1 MAPPPWAEASFS
13 WKMCSLASSWFSR
26 FYPSWDFKFVQSW
39 SPTFAV
45 IFEKLLY
52 SLPLWFSGK
61 FGLESWEPDPFE
73 HLSSWQVKSVD
84 GQWEPR
90 QANCQLRLQICSEL
104 ISNFCSDIWKTLVFA
119 SALVFWKVWI
129 GELGARSIWTSLIM
143 ASEKCGW
150 AVRAKASQLPAS
162 LPGSFIPSDH
172 PTIHTSYFRRFILG
186 YLLIQ
191 FYPFPSTFTV
201 IVQFI
206 LHILEDLWCYLK
218 DVNIPFY
225 PFKFFI
231 EIWQC
236 NIEQNWDLG
245 VKLWP
250 GTKNIFQW
258 MSISLKRKMML
269 EDQQRKDAQ
278 SAISPSVLSPFG
290 NSPEKVNFNQQTTL
304 WVLRNGRCG

>member
-1 MAPPPWAEASFS
+1 MRTHPPHT
-13 WKMCSLASSWFSR
+13 K
-26 FYPSWDFKFVQSW
+26 
-39 SPTFAV
+39 
-45 IFEKLLY
+45 
-52 SLPLWFSGK
+52 
-61 FGLESWEPDPFE
+61 
-73 HLSSWQVKSVD
+73 
-84 GQWEPR
+84 
-90 QANCQLRLQICSEL
+90 
-104 ISNFCSDIWKTLVFA
+104 
-119 SALVFWKVWI
+119 
-129 GELGARSIWTSLIM
+129 SIWAPLII
-143 ASEKCGW
+143 AGEKCG
-150 AVRAKASQLPAS
+150 RAGRANSSQLPAS

-191 FYPFPSTFTV
+191 FYPFPITFTV

-269 EDQQRKDAQ
+269 EDQQRKDVQ
-278 SAISPSVLSPFG
+278 SAISPLLLSPFG
-290 NSPEKVNFNQQTTL
+290 NSPEKVNFNQQTTI
-304 WVLRNGRCG
+304 WVLRNGWCG